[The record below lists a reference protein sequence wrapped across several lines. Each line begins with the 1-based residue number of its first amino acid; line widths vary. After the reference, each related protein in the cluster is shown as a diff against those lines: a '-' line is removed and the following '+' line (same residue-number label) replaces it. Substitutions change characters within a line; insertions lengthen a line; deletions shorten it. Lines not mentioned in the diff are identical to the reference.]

1 MKQSQKN
8 IQIVKVQLGDVRKK
22 RKVKRKTKGKKRS
35 EVFSGTGQQPVLGQ
49 AFIPPMFPSSRPGY
63 QFEAP
68 KQQVVEKKEEPLKDE
83 YVQSLDQLKKLQEYM
98 KGKGEAPSPYNVPS
112 SAPPSP
118 FEAGNYWTV
127 PRFSDTPPLWRSRS
141 ANDIPRPIDRPQQSL
156 VAEAAEAASSSPVT
170 RVPKFIKPKQNIYSP
185 EEIQL
190 RQQQGSLSRA
200 FLRGLPFRDSEDK
213 TTLRDI
219 ADMLNI
225 GIPDRVS
232 KDELVEIIYSYRPI

>member
-8 IQIVKVQLGDVRKK
+8 IQIVKVQLGDLRKK

-98 KGKGEAPSPYNVPS
+98 KGKGEAPSPFNVPS

-118 FEAGNYWTV
+118 FEAGNYWTSA
-127 PRFSDTPPLWRSRS
+127 RFSDT
-141 ANDIPRPIDRPQQSL
+141 PRPIDRPQQSL

-170 RVPKFIKPKQNIYSP
+170 RVPGRLPKFIKPKQNIYSP

-190 RQQQGSLSRA
+190 RQQQGSLTRA
-200 FLRGLPFRDSEDK
+200 FLRGFPFRDSEDK

-232 KDELVEIIYSYRPI
+232 KDELVEIIHSYRPL

>member
-8 IQIVKVQLGDVRKK
+8 IQIVKVQVGDLRKK
-22 RKVKRKTKGKKRS
+22 RKVKRKTKGKKR

-68 KQQVVEKKEEPLKDE
+68 KQQVVEKKDEPLAE

-98 KGKGEAPSPYNVPS
+98 KGKGEAKSPFNVPS

-127 PRFSDTPPLWRSRS
+127 ARFSDTP
-141 ANDIPRPIDRPQQSL
+141 RPIERPQQSL
-156 VAEAAEAASSSPVT
+156 VAEASEAAASSPVT
-170 RVPKFIKPKQNIYSP
+170 RLPKFIKPKQNIYSP

-190 RQQQGSLSRA
+190 RQQQGSLTRA
-200 FLRGLPFRDSEDK
+200 FLRGFPFRDSEDK

-232 KDELVEIIYSYRPI
+232 KDELVEIIHSYRPL